1 MPRKTTSKTVKDFYM
16 RSPGDPKYK
25 VDILETTEDIEE
37 AISQIRMTLLTEKG
51 EVLGEPEFGIDVNRY
66 LFDFNVD
73 PFAISAGAELQLEK
87 YVTASRTRDISV
99 TPAKYTDER
108 ERQIFV
114 LSIGIEG
121 EDPFGALYE

>member
-1 MPRKTTSKTVKDFYM
+1 
-16 RSPGDPKYK
+16 
-25 VDILETTEDIEE
+25 
-37 AISQIRMTLLTEKG
+37 MTLLTEKG

-121 EDPFGALYE
+121 EDPFGLLYE